1 MIKVIVVLMKFNLNQ
16 YQFQKLNISMRPKE
30 LKNKKK
36 EIKIKKSPIMILNPT
51 IAIRSKLKNKKTN

>member
-16 YQFQKLNISMRPKE
+16 YQFQKLKISMRPKE
-30 LKNKKK
+30 LKNNKK

>member
-30 LKNKKK
+30 LKNNKK

-51 IAIRSKLKNKKTN
+51 IAIRSKLNKKTN